1 MTESAAARFR
11 SGTEQ
16 TNDLSSLEQVY
27 DLLRSGLLCDETKGV
42 AGVEYFGPGIRLSHC
57 KRRYAPCA
65 DCARKAELHVQHD
78 LRRTDADP
86 TIVRRRRNK
95 HIADLREEM
104 SQLS

>member
-27 DLLRSGLLCDETKGV
+27 GLLRSGLLRNETKRV
-42 AGVEYFGPGIRLSHC
+42 TSVEYFCSGIRLSHT
-57 KRRYAPCA
+57 KRRYATCA

-86 TIVRRRRNK
+86 TIVRGRRNK
-95 HIADLREEM
+95 HIADMREEM

>member
-16 TNDLSSLEQVY
+16 TDDLSSLEQVY
-27 DLLRSGLLCDETKGV
+27 RLLRSGLLRYETKRV
-42 AGVEYFGPGIRLSHC
+42 ACIEYFGSGIGLSHS
-57 KRRYAPCA
+57 KRRYATCA
-65 DCARKAELHVQHD
+65 DCARKTELHMQHD

-86 TIVRRRRNK
+86 TIVRCRRNK

-104 SQLS
+104 SQ